1 MEKISKIHI
10 ILTIPLLMTVVSC
23 GNNQDNANN
32 TSTQS
37 TNADSTMTMGGVNT
51 DMTGTGSTGME
62 NMSGMN
68 MQMDPSM
75 ESDDMSEPKV
85 TEQGNFQISI
95 ESEQSPIPI
104 NIMHSWRLHLQT
116 AAGEPV
122 DNALITVAGGM
133 PAHNHGM
140 PTAPQVTQSLG
151 YGDYLV
157 EGVQF
162 QMPGHWVVNLDISA
176 NGNSDKISYN
186 LMLQP

>member
-23 GNNQDNANN
+23 GNSQDNANN

-62 NMSGMN
+62 NMFGMN

-95 ESEQSPIPI
+95 ES
-104 NIMHSWRLHLQT
+104 
-116 AAGEPV
+116 
-122 DNALITVAGGM
+122 
-133 PAHNHGM
+133 
-140 PTAPQVTQSLG
+140 
-151 YGDYLV
+151 
-157 EGVQF
+157 
-162 QMPGHWVVNLDISA
+162 
-176 NGNSDKISYN
+176 
-186 LMLQP
+186 